1 MHFKKEETKRFC
13 VAVLSMDGSEITDE
27 IFLRDDGQCEWKLL
41 ETSKR
46 MGRPFKF
53 SPLNVTGALFFGFE
67 VQVILKN

>member
-1 MHFKKEETKRFC
+1 
-13 VAVLSMDGSEITDE
+13 MDGSEITDE